1 MAIIGGE
8 SVPGRLRHV
17 ARWPARMFRPPGR
30 WTTLFFCALAGLPPA
45 AFWIA
50 LYGGRHPDSMLF
62 YGAAQAAWHGDIA
75 TIFDPDRMTESLNAL
90 FDPGSAVPWFRFAPW
105 LYPPIYLL
113 IVAPLALLPF
123 GWFYAIFDA
132 ATAAA
137 AAAALGWGRGRQGWL
152 GAAAVLV
159 APASV
164 IDLVVG
170 QNALL
175 SLALLVGG
183 FRLLESRP
191 AVAGLLLGALA
202 YKPQLCLLVP
212 VALLAARAWRA
223 LAFASI
229 CALILAVLSALVFGL
244 EAWKLWVLELRDPG
258 GLYAARWIK
267 DSVML
272 GFGVYTSAVRLGA
285 PELLAIALQI
295 CAAALAVAAT
305 YRAFRS
311 DASWTLRLAVL
322 LCGTALVTPHIAPY
336 DLALVAGAVVLLFA
350 DARAT
355 GFRAGEAIVLALAWL
370 VPIVRPVDA
379 LAGRFAP
386 LVIAAVGAYAMT
398 KILGPAS
405 RPGGTL
411 VHAGTAP

>member
-1 MAIIGGE
+1 
-8 SVPGRLRHV
+8 
-17 ARWPARMFRPPGR
+17 
-30 WTTLFFCALAGLPPA
+30 
-45 AFWIA
+45 
-50 LYGGRHPDSMLF
+50 
-62 YGAAQAAWHGDIA
+62 
-75 TIFDPDRMTESLNAL
+75 MTESLNAL
-90 FDPGSAVPWFRFAPW
+90 FYPGSDVAWFRFAPW

-123 GWFYAIFDA
+123 AWFYALFDA

-137 AAAALGWGRGRQGWL
+137 AALALGWGRGREGWL

-159 APASV
+159 APASA

-191 AVAGLLLGALA
+191 AMAGLLLGALA

-212 VALLAARAWRA
+212 VALLAARAWRT
-223 LAFASI
+223 LAFAAL
-229 CALILAVLSALVFGL
+229 CALTLSALSALVFGL
-244 EAWKLWVLELRDPG
+244 EAWKLWVLELRDPA
-258 GLYAARWIK
+258 GLYTARWIK

-272 GFGVYTSAVRLGA
+272 GFGVYTSAMRLGA
-285 PELLAIALQI
+285 PEMLAIGLQLA
-295 CAAALAVAAT
+295 AAALAVAAT
-305 YRAFRS
+305 YRAFRG
-311 DASWTLRLAVL
+311 DARWTLRLAVL

-386 LVIAAVGAYAMT
+386 LVIAAAGAYAMS

-405 RPGGTL
+405 RTGGAFIQ
-411 VHAGTAP
+411 AGTAR